1 MRRHLEYEITDEG
14 WMCRLRAPCHQ
25 DPSADEAR
33 DEPVFDDQFE
43 IEINEDYCTLAIVV
57 SDPET
62 ALSYRRTSDGA
73 LRFVS
78 LRSGQRDDVTKQECK
93 NEREEEEAGT
103 VVKVEDVEDADWPMF
118 IEETDGRPRLKKE
131 EETADERV
139 ERAQLRT
146 RRGADLEAN
155 GIGEAWAGRFFPKN
169 LTGRE
174 LVFPGCY
181 DISVGSS
188 AIGALTIEDDPATST
203 RITHLLV
210 DLMQRDKLI
219 KLSPSGI
226 SGRLTDVIDL
236 VAGFCRHFSPDGEG
250 DFVFSGVQLEA
261 DLDNA
266 LGPLTP
272 PPTESRADRHEYES
286 DVLTDEGHHTLGY
299 TFSWMPSRGDW
310 RNAYKMIRHPDDRR
324 MAFQACISNIQK
336 RFPA

>member
-139 ERAQLRT
+139 RRAQLRT

-155 GIGEAWAGRFFPKN
+155 GIGEA
-169 LTGRE
+169 
-174 LVFPGCY
+174 
-181 DISVGSS
+181 
-188 AIGALTIEDDPATST
+188 
-203 RITHLLV
+203 
-210 DLMQRDKLI
+210 
-219 KLSPSGI
+219 
-226 SGRLTDVIDL
+226 
-236 VAGFCRHFSPDGEG
+236 
-250 DFVFSGVQLEA
+250 
-261 DLDNA
+261 
-266 LGPLTP
+266 
-272 PPTESRADRHEYES
+272 
-286 DVLTDEGHHTLGY
+286 
-299 TFSWMPSRGDW
+299 
-310 RNAYKMIRHPDDRR
+310 
-324 MAFQACISNIQK
+324 
-336 RFPA
+336 